1 MMPTWTYV
9 KSKTGVYVNLFVGSR
24 IHVGEVAGTKVEM
37 VQKTNYPW
45 SGSIAITVN
54 PEQARTF
61 SVYVRVPNRSTSKL
75 YTDSPT
81 VRGLKRL
88 AVNGKAITPDIQ
100 KGYAVVTRVW
110 KAGDRIEVELP
121 MEPQR
126 VVADNRIKDDLGS
139 VALKY
144 GPLIYNVE
152 AADNRDIAQKLGHDP
167 LVVEWKPNLLGGVM
181 AITGKWK
188 DGSALLAIPNYARM
202 NRVGPPPEYPGR
214 TAVNYAPGATVNA
227 GVATVPA
234 TGAAKI
240 ENAAQPNNK
249 ASRRSASIQS
259 KVWI

>member
-24 IHVGEVAGTKVEM
+24 ILVGEVAGTNVEM

-61 SVYVRVPNRSTSKL
+61 SVHVRVPNRSTSKL
-75 YTDSPT
+75 YTDSPAL
-81 VRGLKRL
+81 RGLKRL

-100 KGYAVVTRVW
+100 KGYAVITREW
-110 KAGDRIEVELP
+110 KAGDLIELELP

-126 VVADNRIKDDLGS
+126 VVADSRIKDDQGL

-144 GPLIYNVE
+144 GPLVYNVE
-152 AADNRDIAQKLGHDP
+152 TADNPDIAQKLGDDP

-214 TAVNYAPGATVNA
+214 TGVNYAPGATANA
-227 GVATVPA
+227 AAATVPA
-234 TGAAKI
+234 AGAAKLG
-240 ENAAQPNNK
+240 NATQPGSNAN
-249 ASRRSASIQS
+249 RRAANVQS